1 METTLKK
8 SPNDPKHYQAI
19 TLSNGL
25 RVLLVEN
32 NETKNSAAALA
43 VNVGHFNDP
52 VDRQGMAHFLEH
64 MLFLGTK
71 KYPDGSEYQKFINQY
86 GGSNNAWTATEHTC
100 FFLDINH
107 QYFEDALDRFSQFFT
122 EPLLS
127 EEFVTK
133 ERENI
138 DAEFKLKLKDDIRR
152 LYDVHKETI
161 NQAHPFS
168 KFSVGNT
175 ETLADH
181 NDTSIRSEIKAFF
194 DEHYQA
200 SHMTLVLE
208 GPHTLNTLKK
218 YAEQKFGSIAD
229 TNKAPPPIQAPLYL
243 PEHQQ
248 LFIQVKPVKND
259 KQLIISFAM
268 PSIDQFYRHKPES
281 VLAYLIGH
289 EGPGSILSLLKSKQ
303 WAMGLTAGS
312 GINGSNFKDFNISI
326 QLTDEGELHI
336 EQIID
341 IVFAYITLLNK
352 ETLAEYYYQEKKSI
366 AELSFH
372 YHEKQKPLDSVCQL
386 VINMQHYPVDDY
398 IFGDYVMD
406 GQCPEITKD
415 MLSYL
420 TASNMRLVHISQNNT
435 FDKTSRWYRVPYAIQ
450 KIEENKITKWSS
462 CQQNDAIFLPG
473 ENPYIVANPKV
484 LTHPDNENKNQQ
496 IPKLIEKEC
505 GYSLWYKADTTFN
518 VPKGYI
524 YIGIDAPITIAN
536 NKNIAMSRLFVD
548 LFSDAIIE
556 QHYNAELAGIHYHL
570 YSHQGGMTLQLSG
583 LSEKQGDL
591 LTLLLNS
598 LKTQQV
604 AEQRFNLIKQH
615 LTIHWQNS
623 DTSKSISQLFSILS
637 STMQPKNP
645 SSEVLAAVLDEVSY
659 ADFVIFSQQIFTQV
673 SIDVLIHG
681 NWHQSHAQDIS
692 EQIKQAFAQQTSDQH
707 QVHVPVLD
715 LQEQGEILL
724 PLILPEH
731 DHATVLYYP
740 LADKTLHTIAKT
752 MIASQLL
759 SPVFFQE
766 MRTERQ
772 YGYLVGVGFIPIN
785 RYPGIAF
792 YIQSPHTESTIL
804 INAIDE
810 FIEESLTHLSAMPEE
825 AWQHLQQGLAGQ
837 LQEKDSNLRIK
848 SQRFW
853 AAICNNEGNFDQKQ
867 KLISAILSLTLAD
880 IHDFIA
886 TLLAKSNHPD
896 RITLATFTSTEHHM
910 ERLNNKNKNSEKT
923 QDIKGLLKNCQRK
936 Y

>member
-1 METTLKK
+1 MERTLKK

-43 VNVGHFNDP
+43 VNVWHFNDP
-52 VDRQGMAHFLEH
+52 FDLQCMAHFLEH

-107 QYFEDALDRFSQFFT
+107 QHFEDALDRFSQFFT

-181 NDTSIRSEIKAFF
+181 NNISIRSEIKAFF

-208 GPHTLNTLKK
+208 GPHTLSILKK
-218 YAEQKFGSIAD
+218 YAEQKFGLIAD
-229 TNKAPPPIQAPLYL
+229 AGKPLLPINVPLYL

-248 LFIQVKPVKND
+248 LLIKVKPVKND

-268 PSIDQFYRHKPES
+268 PSIDPFYRNKPES

-289 EGPGSILSLLKSKQ
+289 EGPGSILSLLKSNQ

-312 GINGSNFKDFNISI
+312 GINGSNFKDFNVSI
-326 QLTDEGELHI
+326 QLTDDGEQHI

-341 IVFAYITLLNK
+341 IVFAYITLLKNDVIP
-352 ETLAEYYYQEKKSI
+352 EYYYLEKKSI

-372 YHEKQKPLDSVCQL
+372 YHEKQKPLDSACQL
-386 VINMQHYPVDDY
+386 VINMQHYPVEDY

-406 GQCPEITKD
+406 GQCPEITKS

-420 TASNMRLVHISQNNT
+420 TATNMRLVHISQNNT
-435 FDKTSRWYRVPYAIQ
+435 FNKVSRWYDVPYQIQ
-450 KIEENKITKWSS
+450 KIEDAKIANWSS
-462 CQQNDAIFLPG
+462 CQQNNDIYLPG

-484 LTHPDNENKNQQ
+484 LTHQNDEGNEQNNPQ
-496 IPKLIEKEC
+496 LIDKTS
-505 GYSLWYKADTTFN
+505 GFSLWFKADTTFN

-524 YIGIDAPITIAN
+524 YIGIDAPITIAS

-591 LTLLLNS
+591 LSLLLES
-598 LKTQQV
+598 LKTQKIS
-604 AEQRFNLIKQH
+604 EQRFDLIKQH
-615 LTIHWQNS
+615 LIIHWKNS

-637 STMQPKNP
+637 SSMQPTNP
-645 SSEVLAAVLDEVSY
+645 SSEVLAEVLNEVTY
-659 ADFVIFSQQIFTQV
+659 DDFVTFSQQIFTEV
-673 SIDVLIHG
+673 AIDVLIHG
-681 NWHQSHAQDIS
+681 NWHKNHAQDIGK
-692 EQIKQAFAQQTSDQH
+692 QIKCAFTQHYSDKY
-707 QVHVPVLD
+707 QVKVPVLD
-715 LQEQGEILL
+715 LQEQGEIFL

-740 LADKTLHTIAKT
+740 LPDKTLYTIAKT

-759 SPVFFQE
+759 SPIFFQE

-792 YIQSPHTESTIL
+792 YIQSPHTESTTL

-810 FIEESLTHLSAMPEE
+810 FIEESLAHLSEMPEE
-825 AWQHLQQGLAGQ
+825 AWLHLQQGLAGQ
-837 LQEKDSNLRIK
+837 LQEKDSSLRIK

-853 AAICNNEGNFDQKQ
+853 AAICNKESNFNQKQ

-880 IHDFIA
+880 IRDFIA
-886 TLLAKSNHPD
+886 TQLLKSNQPD
-896 RITLATFTSTEHHM
+896 RITLATFTSEEHHD
-910 ERLNNKNKNSEKT
+910 ERLNNETKKTEKT
-923 QDIKGLLKNCQRK
+923 REIKELLINCQRK

>member
-1 METTLKK
+1 MEITLKK

-107 QYFEDALDRFSQFFT
+107 QHFEDALDRFSQFFT
-122 EPLLS
+122 APLLS

-181 NDTSIRSEIKAFF
+181 NNTSIRSEIKAFF

-208 GPHTLNTLKK
+208 GPHTLKTLKIF
-218 YAEQKFGSIAD
+218 AEQKFGLIAD
-229 TNKAPPPIQAPLYL
+229 AGKSLLPIEVPLYL

-248 LFIQVKPVKND
+248 LLIKVKPVKND

-268 PSIDQFYRHKPES
+268 PSIDQLYRNKPES

-289 EGPGSILSLLKSKQ
+289 EGPGSILSLLKKEQ

-326 QLTDEGELHI
+326 QLTDDGEQHI
-336 EQIID
+336 EQIVD
-341 IVFAYITLLNK
+341 IVFSYIILLNK
-352 ETLAEYYYQEKKSI
+352 DVIPEYYYQEKKSI

-386 VINMQHYPVDDY
+386 VVNMQHYPVEDY

-406 GQCPEITKD
+406 GQCPDVTKD

-420 TASNMRLVHISQNNT
+420 TPSNMRLVHISQNNT
-435 FDKTSRWYRVPYAIQ
+435 FDKISHWYEVPYAIQ
-450 KIEENKITKWSS
+450 KLATTKIADWSS
-462 CQQNDAIFLPG
+462 CQKNDDVFLPG
-473 ENPYIVANPKV
+473 ENPYIVAKPKV
-484 LTHPDNENKNQQ
+484 LTHQDHGNKEQSVPQ
-496 IPKLIEKEC
+496 LVEKSN
-505 GYSLWYKADTTFN
+505 GYSLWFKPDTTFN

-591 LTLLLNS
+591 LALLLNS

-604 AEQRFNLIKQH
+604 CKQRFDLIKQH
-615 LTIHWQNS
+615 LIIHWQNS

-645 SSEVLAAVLDEVSY
+645 SSEVLAEVLNEVTY
-659 ADFVIFSQQIFTQV
+659 DDFITFTQQIFSQV
-673 SIDVLIHG
+673 CIDVLIHG
-681 NWHQSHAQDIS
+681 NWHKTHALSIGK
-692 EQIKQAFAQQTSDQH
+692 QIKQTFSQQYSDQH
-707 QVHVPVLD
+707 QVKVPVLD
-715 LQEQGEILL
+715 LKEQGDILL

-731 DHATVLYYP
+731 DHASVLYYP

-759 SPVFFQE
+759 SPIFFQE

-804 INAIDE
+804 IDAIDE
-810 FIEESLTHLSAMPEE
+810 FIEECLSHLSEMPEE
-825 AWQHLQQGLAGQ
+825 AWQHLQHGLAGQ
-837 LQEKDSNLRIK
+837 LQEKDSSLRIK

-853 AAICNNEGNFDQKQ
+853 AAICNKESSFNQKQ
-867 KLISAILSLTLAD
+867 RLISAILSLTLAD

-886 TLLAKSNHPD
+886 TLLAKSSQPD
-896 RITLATFTSTEHHM
+896 RITLATFTSAEHHS
-910 ERLNNKNKNSEKT
+910 ERLRSRKENTEKS
-923 QDIKGLLKNCQRK
+923 QKIKELLKNCQRK